1 MMKKI
6 TLIILAL
13 CFVLI
18 PIKSSFAQDAESVKD
33 FLEQVLPSQP
43 GRKIVLNSATGMLTV
58 TDTPSN
64 HKLIRELLEKWDVG
78 PRQISIE
85 ARFMEV
91 SEGALNELGIEWYG
105 TRSDTQYQVGDE
117 RRRKEHDFF
126 IGQGPQL
133 VEQIGVD
140 PTATIRPPSYDS
152 STSDA
157 SEAFDYRYNEW
168 STPPWSGTEWG
179 APADPAGLGLW
190 FGKSYLSGTEL
201 YAYLRALE
209 SENKASLLS
218 APRVTTLSGQMANIE
233 LAITQPYASEVNLTD
248 TGASSF
254 GQYQTYEIEEK
265 KTGIFLEVTP
275 SVAEGGNIITLD
287 LHPEVSEIVRKVNLS
302 TSVQFP
308 DYLGW
313 PIIDTRSTQTTV
325 AVRSG
330 QTIVIGGLMQE
341 EDITINRQVPI
352 LGNIPLLRNL
362 FKYKYEEKEKTNLV
376 IFLKA
381 TLISADGKEVK

>member
-1 MMKKI
+1 MKKI
-6 TLIILAL
+6 TFVIFILCL
-13 CFVLI
+13 FLI
-18 PIKSSFAQDAESVKD
+18 PTENLLAQDADSVKD
-33 FLEQVLPSQP
+33 FLEQVLPPQP

-85 ARFMEV
+85 AKFMEI
-91 SEGALNELGIEWYG
+91 SEGALNELGVEWYG
-105 TRSDTQYQVGDE
+105 TKSDTQPNGGTE
-117 RRRKEHDFF
+117 RRRKSDDFYV
-126 IGQGPQL
+126 GQGPQL
-133 VEQIGVD
+133 LDTIGVS
-140 PTATIRPPSYDS
+140 PTPSVRPSSYDS
-152 STSDA
+152 SLSGA
-157 SEAFDYRYNEW
+157 SEAFDERYGDW
-168 STPPWSGTEWG
+168 ASPPWSGTEWG
-179 APADPAGLGLW
+179 APVDAAGLGLW
-190 FGKSYLSGTEL
+190 IGKSYFSGTEL

-287 LHPEVSEIVRKVNLS
+287 LHPEVSEVVRKVSLS
-302 TSVQFP
+302 DSDQFP

-325 AVRSG
+325 VVRSG
-330 QTIVIGGLMQE
+330 QTIIIGGLMQDE
-341 EDITINRQVPI
+341 ETITEPKVPV
-352 LGNIPLLRNL
+352 LGSIPLLGNL
-362 FKYKYEEKEKTNLV
+362 FKYKSEERQKTNLV

-381 TLISADGKEVK
+381 TLISADGKEIK